1 MYLADIADDLY
12 ETVSGQIETLIRKHF
27 GDKYEEAA
35 PHLRKTFY
43 PDDPQAICDI
53 TYEDKVILQ
62 VRMRDDFMAVN
73 FVTPNDKKPKEV
85 QDERTIL

>member
-27 GDKYEEAA
+27 GDKYEEAE

-53 TYEDKVILQ
+53 MYQGKVILQ

-73 FVTPNDKKPKEV
+73 FVTPKSKEIQENAGV
-85 QDERTIL
+85 PESA